1 MGLKKLT
8 LADRGVFREFL
19 ALRPHE
25 LSVYSFA
32 SIYIWQGIFEIS
44 WNISEANLCVFFED
58 PIGRFLYLP
67 PLGEK
72 ISFKALESSFELMDS
87 RNKNSSVSRVENVEA
102 VDVGVLQE
110 SGYRLRAKPGEYLCS
125 RKSLSE
131 LKGDSYKSKRA
142 VVNFFL
148 KHYGACFRE
157 YLPADRQACL
167 ELYRLWS
174 RERSSTSHDPVYRG
188 MLGDNLTCLEKM
200 FADFQVLDL
209 NARVVEVEGKIKA
222 FTVGFEISP
231 ETFCIL
237 YEFADL
243 SVKGLSQYIFRG
255 FCQELEGYKYINI
268 MDDSGLKNLKA
279 VKESYRP
286 LRLIPAFI
294 ADRKNG

>member
-25 LSVYSFA
+25 LSVYNFA
-32 SIYIWQGIFEIS
+32 NIYIWRGLFEIS
-44 WNISEANLCVFFED
+44 WEILDANLCVFFED
-58 PIGRFLYLP
+58 PIGRFLYLA

-87 RNKNSSVSRVENVEA
+87 RNKNSFVSRVENVEA
-102 VDVGVLQE
+102 ADVKVLQK

-131 LKGDSYKSKRA
+131 LKGDGYKSKRA
-142 VVNFFL
+142 VINFFI
-148 KHYGACFRE
+148 KHYSACFRE
-157 YLPADRQACL
+157 YLPADSQACL

-174 RERSSTSHDPVYRG
+174 KERSGASRDPVYRG
-188 MLGDNLTCLEKM
+188 MLEDNLTCLEKM
-200 FADFQVLDL
+200 LADFRVLDL
-209 NARVVEVEGKIKA
+209 TARVVETKEGIKA
-222 FTVGFEISP
+222 FTAGFKINP
-231 ETFCIL
+231 ETFCVL

-243 SVKGLSQYIFRG
+243 SVKGVSQYIFRR
-255 FCQELEGYKYINI
+255 FCQELDGYKYINI
-268 MDDSGLKNLKA
+268 MDDSGLKNLKV

-286 LRLIPAFI
+286 LRLVPALI